1 MRQIVPAVYKLRK
14 TIKNLLQP
22 EAHYLLAV
30 SGGAD
35 SLALAH
41 ACAALAA
48 QGWGSYSVCH
58 VEHGLRGEEALRDM
72 QAVQRACKAWG
83 LPCFT
88 EHVQAAAYA
97 AQYHLSTEDAA
108 RRLRYAAL
116 RRVAAQ
122 QGAVA
127 LVTAHHEGDQAETL
141 LLRLLRGA
149 GLQGLAGMRAQQGD
163 IIRPLLALP
172 KSLLEDYCSAEGIA
186 VCYDSTN
193 ADTAYTRNRVR
204 LELVPY
210 LERSFNPA
218 LVPSLARTAALL
230 AQDAEFL
237 EQLAGEVY
245 AKLARRQADGITLPV
260 TQLTA
265 LHSAVRLRL
274 LRRAYFEL
282 GGEELSYERT
292 QAIDSLLLRRSGG
305 KVIQLPQG
313 INVVYKNKQLIFVKI
328 II

>member
-1 MRQIVPAVYKLRK
+1 MK
-14 TIKNLLQP
+14 
-22 EAHYLLAV
+22 
-30 SGGAD
+30 
-35 SLALAH
+35 
-41 ACAALAA
+41 
-48 QGWGSYSVCH
+48 
-58 VEHGLRGEEALRDM
+58 
-72 QAVQRACKAWG
+72 AVQRACEAWG

-97 AQYHLSTEDAA
+97 AQNRLSTEDAA

-116 RRVAAQ
+116 RRIAAQ
-122 QGAVA
+122 QGAA
-127 LVTAHHEGDQAETL
+127 AIVTAHHEGDQAETL

-163 IIRPLLALP
+163 IIRPLLTLP
-172 KSLLEDYCSAEGIA
+172 KSLLEEYCSVEGIA
-186 VCYDSTN
+186 ICYDSTN

-218 LVPSLARTAALL
+218 VVPTLARTAALL
-230 AQDAEFL
+230 AQDAECL
-237 EQLAGEVY
+237 EQMADNAYMQLV
-245 AKLARRQADGITLPV
+245 RRQEDAVSLPV

-265 LHSAVRLRL
+265 LHSAVRMRV

-282 GGEELSYERT
+282 GGEELSFERS
-292 QAIDSLLLRRSGG
+292 QAIDSLLIRRSGG
-305 KVIQLPQG
+305 KFIQLPQG

-328 II
+328 I

>member
-1 MRQIVPAVYKLRK
+1 MRQIAPAVYKLRK
-14 TIKNLLQP
+14 TIKNLLRP

-72 QAVQRACKAWG
+72 QAVQCACKAWG

-88 EHVQAAAYA
+88 EHVQAASYA
-97 AQYHLSTEDAA
+97 AQNRLSTEDAA

-116 RRVAAQ
+116 RRIAAQ
-122 QGAVA
+122 QGAA
-127 LVTAHHEGDQAETL
+127 AIVTAHHEGDQAETL

-163 IIRPLLALP
+163 IIRPLLTLP
-172 KSLLEDYCSAEGIA
+172 KSLLEEYCSAEGIA

-218 LVPSLARTAALL
+218 VVPTLARTAALL
-230 AQDAEFL
+230 AQDAECL
-237 EQLAGEVY
+237 EQMADAAY
-245 AKLARRQADGITLPV
+245 RQLARRQEDAVSLPV

-265 LHSAVRLRL
+265 LHSAVRLRV

-282 GGEELSYERT
+282 GGEELSFERS
-292 QAIDSLLLRRSGG
+292 QAIDALLLRRSGG
-305 KVIQLPQG
+305 KLIQLPQG

-328 II
+328 I

>member
-1 MRQIVPAVYKLRK
+1 MRQIAPAVYKLRK
-14 TIKNLLQP
+14 TIKNLLQLD
-22 EAHYLLAV
+22 AHYLLAV

-72 QAVQRACKAWG
+72 KAVQCACKAWG

-88 EHVQAAAYA
+88 EHVQAATYA

-116 RRVAAQ
+116 RRIAAQ

-127 LVTAHHEGDQAETL
+127 IVTAHHEGDQAETL

-163 IIRPLLALP
+163 IIRPLLTLP
-172 KSLLEDYCSAEGIA
+172 KSLLEEYCSVEGIA

-210 LERSFNPA
+210 LERSFNHNV
-218 LVPSLARTAALL
+218 VPTLARTAALL
-230 AQDAEFL
+230 AQDAECL
-237 EQLAGEVY
+237 EQMADDVY
-245 AKLARRQADGITLPV
+245 RQLVRRQEDAVSLPV

-265 LHSAVRLRL
+265 LHSAVRLRV

-282 GGEELSYERT
+282 GGEELSFERS

-305 KVIQLPQG
+305 KLIQLPQG

-328 II
+328 I

>member
-1 MRQIVPAVYKLRK
+1 MRQIAPTVYKLRK

-22 EAHYLLAV
+22 DAHYLLAV

-48 QGWGSYSVCH
+48 QAWGSYSVCH

-72 QAVQRACKAWG
+72 QAVQCACKAWG

-88 EHVQAAAYA
+88 EHVQAASYA
-97 AQYHLSTEDAA
+97 AQNRLSTEDAA

-116 RRVAAQ
+116 RRIAAQ

-127 LVTAHHEGDQAETL
+127 IVTAHHEGDQAETL

-163 IIRPLLALP
+163 IIRPLLTLP
-172 KSLLEDYCSAEGIA
+172 KSLLEEYCSVEGIA

-210 LERSFNPA
+210 LERSFNHNV
-218 LVPSLARTAALL
+218 VPTLARTAALL
-230 AQDAEFL
+230 AQDAECL
-237 EQLAGEVY
+237 EQMADAAYRQLV
-245 AKLARRQADGITLPV
+245 RRQEDAVSFPV

-265 LHSAVRLRL
+265 LHSAVRLRV

-282 GGEELSYERT
+282 GGEELSFERS

-305 KVIQLPQG
+305 KIIQLPQG

-328 II
+328 I

>member
-149 GLQGLAGMRAQQGD
+149 GLQGLAGMRSQQGD

-230 AQDAEFL
+230 AQDAECL

>member
-1 MRQIVPAVYKLRK
+1 
-14 TIKNLLQP
+14 
-22 EAHYLLAV
+22 
-30 SGGAD
+30 
-35 SLALAH
+35 
-41 ACAALAA
+41 
-48 QGWGSYSVCH
+48 
-58 VEHGLRGEEALRDM
+58 M
-72 QAVQRACKAWG
+72 QAVQRACEAWG

-88 EHVQAAAYA
+88 EHVQAASYA
-97 AQYHLSTEDAA
+97 AQNRLSTEDAA

-163 IIRPLLALP
+163 IIRPLLTLP
-172 KSLLEDYCSAEGIA
+172 KSLLEEYCSAEGIA

-218 LVPSLARTAALL
+218 VVPSLARTAALL
-230 AQDAEFL
+230 AQDAECL
-237 EQLAGEVY
+237 EQLAGEAY
-245 AKLARRQADGITLPV
+245 EKLARRQENTVSLPV

-265 LHSAVRLRL
+265 LHSAVRLRV
-274 LRRAYFEL
+274 LRRAYFKL
-282 GGEELSYERT
+282 GGEELSYERS
-292 QAIDSLLLRRSGG
+292 QAMDSLLLRRSGG
-305 KVIQLPQG
+305 KLIQLPQG
-313 INVVYKNKQLIFVKI
+313 INVAYKNKQLIFTKKYKV
-328 II
+328 

>member
-1 MRQIVPAVYKLRK
+1 MRQIAPAVYKLRK

-22 EAHYLLAV
+22 DAHYLLAV

-58 VEHGLRGEEALRDM
+58 VEHGLR
-72 QAVQRACKAWG
+72 
-83 LPCFT
+83 
-88 EHVQAAAYA
+88 VQAASYA
-97 AQYHLSTEDAA
+97 AQNRLSTEDAA

-116 RRVAAQ
+116 RRIAAQ
-122 QGAVA
+122 QGAA
-127 LVTAHHEGDQAETL
+127 AIVTAHHEGDQAETL

-163 IIRPLLALP
+163 IIRPLLTLP
-172 KSLLEDYCSAEGIA
+172 KSLLEEYCSAEGIT

-218 LVPSLARTAALL
+218 VVPTLARTAALL
-230 AQDAEFL
+230 AQDAECL
-237 EQLAGEVY
+237 EQMADDAY
-245 AKLARRQADGITLPV
+245 RQLARRQDDAVSFPV

-265 LHSAVRLRL
+265 LHSAVRLRV

-282 GGEELSYERT
+282 GGEELSFERS
-292 QAIDSLLLRRSGG
+292 QAIDSLLFRRSGG
-305 KVIQLPQG
+305 KIIQLPQG
-313 INVVYKNKQLIFVKI
+313 INVVFKNKQLIFVKI
-328 II
+328 I

>member
-1 MRQIVPAVYKLRK
+1 MRQIAPAVYKLRK
-14 TIKNLLQP
+14 TIKNLLRP

-41 ACAALAA
+41 ACAALAT

-122 QGAVA
+122 QGAA
-127 LVTAHHEGDQAETL
+127 AIVTAHHEGDQAETL

-172 KSLLEDYCSAEGIA
+172 KSLLEEYCRAEGIA

-218 LVPSLARTAALL
+218 VVPTLARTAALL
-230 AQDAEFL
+230 AQDAECL

-245 AKLARRQADGITLPV
+245 AKLARSQADGITLPV

-292 QAIDSLLLRRSGG
+292 QAIESLLLRRSGG

>member
-1 MRQIVPAVYKLRK
+1 MRQIAPAVYKLRK

-41 ACAALAA
+41 ACAAWQRKAGEA
-48 QGWGSYSVCH
+48 TASVTLSTDFVAKRLCATCRLCS
-58 VEHGLRGEEALRDM
+58 VPARIGDCPALQSMCRLHPM
-72 QAVQRACKAWG
+72 RHRTA
-83 LPCFT
+83 
-88 EHVQAAAYA
+88 
-97 AQYHLSTEDAA
+97 STEDAA

-116 RRVAAQ
+116 RRIAEQ
-122 QGAVA
+122 QGAA
-127 LVTAHHEGDQAETL
+127 AIVTAHHEGDQAETL

-149 GLQGLAGMRAQQGD
+149 GLQGLAGMRAQQDD
-163 IIRPLLALP
+163 IIRPLLTLP
-172 KSLLEDYCSAEGIA
+172 KSLLEEYCSAEGIA

-210 LERSFNPA
+210 LERSFNHNV
-218 LVPSLARTAALL
+218 VPTLARTAALL
-230 AQDAEFL
+230 AQDAECL
-237 EQLAGEVY
+237 EQMADDAYRQLV
-245 AKLARRQADGITLPV
+245 RRQENAVSLPV

-265 LHSAVRLRL
+265 LHSAVRLRV

-282 GGEELSYERT
+282 GGEELSFERS
-292 QAIDSLLLRRSGG
+292 QAIDSLLIRRSGG
-305 KVIQLPQG
+305 KFIQLPQG

-328 II
+328 I

>member
-1 MRQIVPAVYKLRK
+1 MRQIAPAVYKLRK
-14 TIKNLLQP
+14 TIKNLLRP

-41 ACAALAA
+41 ACAALAT
-48 QGWGSYSVCH
+48 QGWGRYSVCH

-72 QAVQRACKAWG
+72 QVVQRACKAWG
-83 LPCFT
+83 LPCFV

-97 AQYHLSTEDAA
+97 AQHHLSTEDAA

-149 GLQGLAGMRAQQGD
+149 GLQGLAGMRTQQGD
-163 IIRPLLALP
+163 IIRPLLTLP
-172 KSLLEDYCSAEGIA
+172 KSLLEEYCSAEGIA

-210 LERSFNPA
+210 LERSFNLA
-218 LVPSLARTAALL
+218 VVPSLARTAALL
-230 AQDAEFL
+230 AQDAECL
-237 EQLAGEVY
+237 EQLAVEAY
-245 AKLARRQADGITLPV
+245 AKLVRRQADAIVLPV

-282 GGEELSYERT
+282 GGEELSYERS
-292 QAIDSLLLRRSGG
+292 QAIDSLLQRRSGG
-305 KVIQLPQG
+305 KLIQLPQG
-313 INVVYKNKQLIFVKI
+313 INVVYKNKQLIFTKKI
-328 II
+328 

>member
-1 MRQIVPAVYKLRK
+1 MRQIAPAVYKLRK
-14 TIKNLLQP
+14 TIKNLLRP
-22 EAHYLLAV
+22 DAHYLLAV

-48 QGWGSYSVCH
+48 QAWGSYSVCH

-72 QAVQRACKAWG
+72 QTVQRACEAWG

-88 EHVQAAAYA
+88 EHVQAASYA
-97 AQYHLSTEDAA
+97 VQNRLSTEDAA

-116 RRVAAQ
+116 RRIAAQ

-127 LVTAHHEGDQAETL
+127 IVTAHHEGDQAETL

-163 IIRPLLALP
+163 IIRPLLTLP
-172 KSLLEDYCSAEGIA
+172 KSLLEEYCSVEGIA

-218 LVPSLARTAALL
+218 VVPTLARTAALL
-230 AQDAEFL
+230 AQDAECL
-237 EQLAGEVY
+237 EQMADAAY
-245 AKLARRQADGITLPV
+245 RQLARRQENTVSLPV

-265 LHSAVRLRL
+265 LHSAVRLRV

-282 GGEELSYERT
+282 GGEELSFERS

-305 KVIQLPQG
+305 KLIQLPQG
-313 INVVYKNKQLIFVKI
+313 INVVYKNKQLIFNQKI
-328 II
+328 

>member
-1 MRQIVPAVYKLRK
+1 MRQIAPAVYKLRK
-14 TIKNLLQP
+14 TIKNLLRP

-58 VEHGLRGEEALRDM
+58 VEHGLRGEEALRD
-72 QAVQRACKAWG
+72 
-83 LPCFT
+83 
-88 EHVQAAAYA
+88 VQAAAYA
-97 AQYHLSTEDAA
+97 AQNRLSTEDAA

-116 RRVAAQ
+116 RRIAAQ
-122 QGAVA
+122 QGAA
-127 LVTAHHEGDQAETL
+127 AIVTAHHEGDQAETL

-163 IIRPLLALP
+163 IIRPLLTLP
-172 KSLLEDYCSAEGIA
+172 KSLLEEYCSAEGIA

-218 LVPSLARTAALL
+218 VVPTLARTAALL
-230 AQDAEFL
+230 AQDAECL
-237 EQLAGEVY
+237 EQMVDDAYRQLV
-245 AKLARRQADGITLPV
+245 RRQDDAVSFPV

-265 LHSAVRLRL
+265 LHSAVRLRV

-282 GGEELSYERT
+282 GGEELSFERS

-305 KVIQLPQG
+305 KIIQLPQG
-313 INVVYKNKQLIFVKI
+313 INVVYKNKQLIFTQKI
-328 II
+328 

>member
-122 QGAVA
+122 QGAA
-127 LVTAHHEGDQAETL
+127 AIVTAHHEGDQAETL

-230 AQDAEFL
+230 AQDAECL

-282 GGEELSYERT
+282 GGEELSYERS
-292 QAIDSLLLRRSGG
+292 QAMDSLLLRRSGG
-305 KVIQLPQG
+305 KLIQLPQG
-313 INVVYKNKQLIFVKI
+313 INVVYKNKQLIFTKKI
-328 II
+328 

>member
-1 MRQIVPAVYKLRK
+1 MRQIAPAVYKLRK

-22 EAHYLLAV
+22 DAHYLLAV

-72 QAVQRACKAWG
+72 QAVQRACEAWG

-97 AQYHLSTEDAA
+97 AQNRLSTEDAA

-116 RRVAAQ
+116 RRIAAQ

-127 LVTAHHEGDQAETL
+127 IVTAHHEGDQAETL

-163 IIRPLLALP
+163 IIRPLLLRGN
-172 KSLLEDYCSAEGIA
+172 CSM
-186 VCYDSTN
+186 
-193 ADTAYTRNRVR
+193 
-204 LELVPY
+204 L
-210 LERSFNPA
+210 
-218 LVPSLARTAALL
+218 
-230 AQDAEFL
+230 
-237 EQLAGEVY
+237 
-245 AKLARRQADGITLPV
+245 RQH
-260 TQLTA
+260 Q
-265 LHSAVRLRL
+265 R
-274 LRRAYFEL
+274 
-282 GGEELSYERT
+282 
-292 QAIDSLLLRRSGG
+292 
-305 KVIQLPQG
+305 
-313 INVVYKNKQLIFVKI
+313 
-328 II
+328 

>member
-122 QGAVA
+122 QGAA
-127 LVTAHHEGDQAETL
+127 AIVTAHHEGDQAETL

-210 LERSFNPA
+210 LERSFNHA

-230 AQDAEFL
+230 AQDAECL

-265 LHSAVRLRL
+265 LHSAVRLRV

-282 GGEELSYERT
+282 GGEELSYERS
-292 QAIDSLLLRRSGG
+292 QAMDSLLLRRSGG
-305 KVIQLPQG
+305 KLIQLPQG
-313 INVVYKNKQLIFVKI
+313 INVVYKNKQLIFTKKI
-328 II
+328 

>member
-1 MRQIVPAVYKLRK
+1 MRQIAPAVYKLRK
-14 TIKNLLQP
+14 TIKNLLRP

-41 ACAALAA
+41 ACAALAT

-97 AQYHLSTEDAA
+97 AQQHLSTEDAA

-122 QGAVA
+122 QG
-127 LVTAHHEGDQAETL
+127 
-141 LLRLLRGA
+141 
-149 GLQGLAGMRAQQGD
+149 D
-163 IIRPLLALP
+163 IIRPLLTLP
-172 KSLLEDYCSAEGIA
+172 KSLLEEYCSAEGIA

-218 LVPSLARTAALL
+218 VVPSLARTAALL
-230 AQDAEFL
+230 AQDAECL
-237 EQLAGEVY
+237 EQMSDDAY
-245 AKLARRQADGITLPV
+245 RQLARRQEDAVSLPV

-265 LHSAVRLRL
+265 LHSAVRLRV

-282 GGEELSYERT
+282 GGEELSFERS
-292 QAIDSLLLRRSGG
+292 QAIDYLLIRRSGG
-305 KVIQLPQG
+305 KIIQLPQG

-328 II
+328 I